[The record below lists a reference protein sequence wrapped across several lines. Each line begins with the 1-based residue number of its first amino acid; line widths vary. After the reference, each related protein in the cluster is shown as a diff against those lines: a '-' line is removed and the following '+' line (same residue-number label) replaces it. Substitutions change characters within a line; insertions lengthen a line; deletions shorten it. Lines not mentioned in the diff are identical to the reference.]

1 MIELTTGESI
11 LAVLIIAFGI
21 IIVFAP
27 WWSLTNLGKLDKIA
41 FELEMIRE
49 ELERRRP

>member
-11 LAVLIIAFGI
+11 LVVILMVISF

-41 FELEMIRE
+41 FELQMIRK
-49 ELERRRP
+49 ELEKRRP